1 MATLSNSKLVQEAR
15 RRAAARSNRTSDGGG
30 GGGGSGR
37 GGEGGEGGGS
47 EGSIS
52 STGSTDVI
60 DTGHVI
66 ASLLRQLRC
75 APNRAERCSAAQLLL
90 FGLLPNTNTGHTG
103 CTTGYTSSTPHLTG
117 PNAGATT
124 TTTKATP
131 TATPTMASA
140 PVPTPAAAVAA
151 AGIHLNPVQQSQVLE
166 QMSILA
172 GSHRRVSDVL
182 GGIGLTAFA
191 MGLIVRACCLPGG
204 NEGHEGR
211 ASTEDHKG
219 IEGNEGNEGHE
230 GHDDHDAGVVP
241 ETQVPMVTSLLR
253 LCR

>member
-37 GGEGGEGGGS
+37 GGEGGGS

-90 FGLLPNTNTGHTG
+90 FGLLPNTTTGHTG

-124 TTTKATP
+124 TTTTTTATP

-140 PVPTPAAAVAA
+140 PVPTPAAAVAAAAVAAAAVAA

-204 NEGHEGR
+204 
-211 ASTEDHKG
+211 
-219 IEGNEGNEGHE
+219 GNEGNEGHE
-230 GHDDHDAGVVP
+230 GNEGRDTGVVP

>member
-37 GGEGGEGGGS
+37 GGEGGGS

-124 TTTKATP
+124 TTTTTTATP

-140 PVPTPAAAVAA
+140 PVPTPAAVVPAAAVAA

-172 GSHRRVSDVL
+172 GSHRRVSDTL

-204 NEGHEGR
+204 NEGPEGR

-219 IEGNEGNEGHE
+219 IEGHEGNEGR
-230 GHDDHDAGVVP
+230 DTGVVP

>member
-90 FGLLPNTNTGHTG
+90 FGLLPNTTTGHTG

-140 PVPTPAAAVAA
+140 PVPTPAAAVAAAAVAA

-204 NEGHEGR
+204 NEGHEG
-211 ASTEDHKG
+211 TK
-219 IEGNEGNEGHE
+219 GNEGNEGHE
-230 GHDDHDAGVVP
+230 GNEGRDTGVVP

>member
-90 FGLLPNTNTGHTG
+90 FGLLPNTITGHTG

-140 PVPTPAAAVAA
+140 PVPTPAAAVAAAAVAA

-211 ASTEDHKG
+211 ASTEGTD
-219 IEGNEGNEGHE
+219 
-230 GHDDHDAGVVP
+230 GHDDHDAGGVP